1 MAGDLSDTLKFLA
14 AALDQLGI
22 PYLIGGSMASSAR
35 GIARATRDIDIVADI
50 RLDQADRFAA
60 ALGPDWYVEP
70 DQIRQA
76 LRAGRAF
83 NVIYIPKSQKVDI
96 FPAAGEFQAA
106 QLERASKLPLPFLGI
121 DAEYPVASA
130 EDILLAKLQWYRA
143 GGGVSDRQWS
153 DISGVL
159 ATNPDLDLD
168 YTRSWA
174 ARLRVEDLLDKAL
187 TEVAGELA

>member
-60 ALGPDWYVEP
+60 ALGPNWYVEP

-106 QLERASKLPLPFLGI
+106 QLERASKLPLTFLGI

-143 GGGVSDRQWS
+143 GGEISDRQWS
-153 DISGVL
+153 DITGIL
-159 ATNPDLDLD
+159 ATNPAIDLD

-187 TEVAGELA
+187 AEVASEQN

>member
-1 MAGDLSDTLKFLA
+1 MTGELANALSLLA
-14 AALDQLGI
+14 AALDRLGI
-22 PYLIGGSMASSAR
+22 PYLIGGSVASSAR

-83 NVIYIPKSQKVDI
+83 NVIYMPRSQKVDI
-96 FPAAGEFQAA
+96 FPAVGEFHEA
-106 QLERASKLPLPFLGI
+106 QLRRASKLSLPFLGI
-121 DAEYPVASA
+121 ETQYPVASA
-130 EDILLAKLQWYRA
+130 EDILLAKLQWYRL
-143 GGGVSDRQWS
+143 GGEVSDRQWS
-153 DISGVL
+153 DITGVV

-168 YTRSWA
+168 YARSWA

-187 TEVAGELA
+187 AEVASEE